1 MQLIFDNFYTKSSC
15 HGLIEW
21 ADSQSFCHLGSKPIW
36 ERENDSRLDPIAIGF
51 EDQKMADAILDN
63 IKENLPQENFY
74 GRLSGVDD
82 YLRLYR
88 FERGFQLFNPEDL
101 TRSKKE
107 KIFYRVLIFLNGNKN
122 QMTLSLDN
130 TSLEIKAG
138 TALLYSN
145 PRTFNLEN
153 SEYLYL
159 LMADVLY
166 RK

>member
-1 MQLIFDNFYTKSSC
+1 MQLIFDNFYSKSFC

-36 ERENDSRLDPIAIGF
+36 ERGNENMIVF
-51 EDQKMADAILDN
+51 EDQKMADAILDK
-63 IKENLPQENFY
+63 IKENLPQENSY

-88 FERGFQLFNPEDL
+88 FERGFQHFNPEDL
-101 TRSKKE
+101 TRSRKE
-107 KIFYRVLIFLNGNKN
+107 KIFYRVLIFLNGSKK

-130 TSLEIKAG
+130 RSLEIKAAA
-138 TALLYSN
+138 ALLYSN
-145 PRTFNLEN
+145 PCPFNLEN
-153 SEYLYL
+153 SEHLYL

>member
-1 MQLIFDNFYTKSSC
+1 
-15 HGLIEW
+15 
-21 ADSQSFCHLGSKPIW
+21 
-36 ERENDSRLDPIAIGF
+36 
-51 EDQKMADAILDN
+51 
-63 IKENLPQENFY
+63 
-74 GRLSGVDD
+74 
-82 YLRLYR
+82 
-88 FERGFQLFNPEDL
+88 L
-101 TRSKKE
+101 TRSRKE

-145 PRTFNLEN
+145 PRPFNLEN
-153 SEYLYL
+153 SEHLYL